1 MISFKLQPDGGD
13 EFEVKAQMR
22 DILNWEKTTKGASF
36 GQLAEAAALKLE
48 HMYKI
53 AYIAGKRLGL
63 VEGGLADFEATHDLV
78 FEMEEEPD
86 PTQSAR

>member
-1 MISFKLQPDGGD
+1 VISFKLQPDGGD
-13 EFEVKAQMR
+13 EFEVKAQTR

-36 GQLAEAAALKLE
+36 GQLAEDMKLE